1 MGFGCCHGGCVGVG
15 VGGGGGGGCH
25 GGFGLECK

>member
-1 MGFGCCHGGCVGVG
+1 MGFGCCHGGCVG

>member
-15 VGGGGGGGCH
+15 VGVGGGGGCH